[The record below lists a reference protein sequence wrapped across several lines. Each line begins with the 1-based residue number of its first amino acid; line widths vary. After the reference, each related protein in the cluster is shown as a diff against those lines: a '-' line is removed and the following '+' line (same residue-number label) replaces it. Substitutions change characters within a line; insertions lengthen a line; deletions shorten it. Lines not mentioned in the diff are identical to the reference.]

1 MHLAILVVGHR
12 IGLELFGD
20 KGIGDDNG
28 GFFFRSACRLV
39 VVIVGWF
46 VVVIVIGIVE
56 IIVGILTADEV
67 KDIQELAA
75 VSSCITQQG
84 AGLLH
89 LDFSLRDDG
98 VFLQDTFHQA
108 QQVVVAKRLEGIDLA
123 TAQQGANHLE
133 RRVLGG
139 GTDECDDTTLDGI
152 EQRILLRFREAMDF
166 VDEEDGRSIRQE
178 ETILLGSLDHFA
190 HLLDAAA
197 YG

>member
-12 IGLELFGD
+12 IRLELFGNQ
-20 KGIGDDNG
+20 GICDDNG
-28 GFFFRSACRLV
+28 GFFFRGACRLV
-39 VVIVGWF
+39 VIIVGCF
-46 VVVIVIGIVE
+46 VVIVIGIVE

-67 KDIQELAA
+67 ENIQELAA
-75 VSSCITQQG
+75 VASCIAQKG

-89 LDFSLRDDG
+89 IDFSLRDDG
-98 VFLQDTFHQA
+98 VFLQDSLHQA
-108 QQVVVAKRLEGIDLA
+108 KKVVVAEGLEGIDLA

-133 RRVLGG
+133 RRVLGS
-139 GTDECDDTTLDGI
+139 GTDEGDDTTLDGI

-166 VDEEDGRSIRQE
+166 VDEEDGRSIGQE

-190 HLLDAAA
+190 HLLNAAA